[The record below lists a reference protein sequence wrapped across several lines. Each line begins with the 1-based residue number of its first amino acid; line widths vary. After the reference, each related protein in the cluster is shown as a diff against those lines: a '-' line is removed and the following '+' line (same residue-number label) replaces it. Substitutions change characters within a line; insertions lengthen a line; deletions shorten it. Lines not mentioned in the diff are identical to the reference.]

1 MGNGTGD
8 VFTLVPSLRFD
19 YRIWK
24 LNFDAEVG
32 GEWLLPMNESLADER
47 LGYSISVG
55 LRYDY

>member
-1 MGNGTGD
+1 MGGGAGD
-8 VFTLVPSLRFD
+8 IFTLIPSLRFD

-24 LNFDAEVG
+24 LSFDAEIG
-32 GEWLLPMNESLADER
+32 GEWLLPMNSSPAGEG